1 MKIPS
6 KVTPYK
12 ESTIA
17 KFPVILSLLEQN
29 DMTPNE
35 LYAKV
40 KKSKVKDIAEF
51 VEVLDC
57 LYAMNKEWT
66 GPGAH
71 QISRWS
77 QCCIG
82 R

>member
-17 KFPVILSLLEQN
+17 KFPIVLSILEKG
-29 DMTPNE
+29 DMTPTE

-40 KKSKVKDIAEF
+40 KKSKINDITEF

-57 LYAMNKEWT
+57 LYALNKIELREEMLRYV
-66 GPGAH
+66 G
-71 QISRWS
+71 
-77 QCCIG
+77 
-82 R
+82 

>member
-17 KFPVILSLLEQN
+17 KFPIILSLLEQN
-29 DMTPNE
+29 DMTPNG

-40 KKSKVKDIAEF
+40 KKSKINKVFPVHGFAEK
-51 VEVLDC
+51 EC
-57 LYAMNKEWT
+57 STRNEGCISTCPYARFLKT
-66 GPGAH
+66 VD
-71 QISRWS
+71 R
-77 QCCIG
+77 
-82 R
+82 